1 MRIRYWSSDVCSSDL
16 DFTRR
21 HVREVKRLSIG
32 TEAGAVGAADAR
44 NQRLDRPVAGK
55 AIETAIGF
63 SGAALVDAAAEK
75 IAVPVASPIVE
86 ARVRQFRF
94 HLGDGFVA
102 AGDGIEEPE
111 AFGKPDDIA
120 RSLTEADRTYAIGH
134 AVSAKPS
141 ASAIT
146 PQLSLVDI
154 DPDEFTRPI
163 VPYQIGRAH
172 V

>member
-1 MRIRYWSSDVCSSDL
+1 MKCTRRSERSRTVIVETH

-94 HLGDGFVA
+94 H
-102 AGDGIEEPE
+102 
-111 AFGKPDDIA
+111 
-120 RSLTEADRTYAIGH
+120 
-134 AVSAKPS
+134 
-141 ASAIT
+141 
-146 PQLSLVDI
+146 
-154 DPDEFTRPI
+154 
-163 VPYQIGRAH
+163 QIGTASCRER
-172 V
+172 VCRYV

>member
-44 NQRLDRPVAGK
+44 NKRLDRPVAGK

-75 IAVPVASPIVE
+75 IAVPVARS
-86 ARVRQFRF
+86 
-94 HLGDGFVA
+94 
-102 AGDGIEEPE
+102 EERRG
-111 AFGKPDDIA
+111 GK
-120 RSLTEADRTYAIGH
+120 EC
-134 AVSAKPS
+134 VSTCNLRGS
-141 ASAIT
+141 
-146 PQLSLVDI
+146 
-154 DPDEFTRPI
+154 R
-163 VPYQIGRAH
+163 H
-172 V
+172 H